1 MSERNPE
8 SPWNPVIPASPTPK
22 EFELAVVGWLRAS
35 AQSLTT
41 STISHLKHLAG
52 SGGDYEFDAVVEL
65 TLFGGARL
73 VTLVECKRW
82 SRPVDR
88 ETLLALWA
96 KLQDV
101 GAHKA
106 MVVATCGFQSGAIA
120 YARSRCI
127 ATVTFVDGAFRYETR
142 MLSHAVSPQRWV
154 HSAGFVGLWLT
165 GDGASIQSNTID
177 SARVE
182 PLREW
187 LHATRS
193 GV

>member
-1 MSERNPE
+1 M
-8 SPWNPVIPASPTPK
+8 PASPTPE

-35 AQSLTT
+35 AQSLGTSTT
-41 STISHLKHLAG
+41 SHLQRLAG
-52 SGGDYEFDAVVEL
+52 PGGDYEFDAVVEM
-65 TLFGGARL
+65 TLLGGARL

-88 ETLLALWA
+88 DTLLTLWA

-101 GAHKA
+101 AAHKA

-120 YARSRCI
+120 FAQSRGI
-127 ATVTFVDGAFRYETR
+127 ATVTFVDGEFRYETR
-142 MLSHAVSPQRWV
+142 MLGHAASPPPWLR
-154 HSAGFVGLWLT
+154 SAGFAGLWLT
-165 GDGASIQSNTID
+165 GDGVSIRSTTID
-177 SARVE
+177 STRVN